1 MTRNSARRLL
11 LVASTLFFS
20 SLLPSPA
27 LAQTVSFEPAL
38 TFNVGASPQ
47 VVAVGDFNG
56 DGRQDLA
63 VANSG
68 SNTVSVLLGNGD
80 GTFQPAQDFPVGRGP
95 TSVAVGDFNRDGI
108 LDLVTTNLG
117 SFAVPNNTV
126 SVLLGNG
133 NGTFQLARDFLVGS
147 NPNFIAVGDFN
158 GDGLQDLAVAN
169 FGSNAPDATTVSV
182 LLGNGDGTF
191 QVAGTFNAQ
200 RGPLWV
206 AVGDF
211 NGDGRQDLAV
221 ANFGSTTVSVLLGN
235 GDGTFQAAQNVAAA
249 QGPASVA
256 VGDFNGDGRQD
267 LAVTIFGDGTAATVM
282 VLLGNGDGTF
292 RAPLSFGV
300 GRGPVSSSVGDF
312 NGDGVQDLAV
322 SNWDGNTGTIVSVLV
337 GNGDGTFQA
346 AQNVVA
352 GRGVLFAAVAD
363 LNGDGRLDLATANY
377 AAGTVSVLINNT
389 GPAPNPRFT
398 LSVTR
403 QGTGSGT
410 VTSSP
415 PGIDCG
421 ATCSASYESGTM
433 VTLTATPAPGSTFT
447 GWSGGGCVGTG
458 TCTVTTT
465 AATTVTATFDPQSQG
480 FTLTVSRTGI
490 GSGTVTSSPP
500 GIDCGTSC
508 SATYPSGTA
517 VALTAT
523 PAPGSTFAGWSG
535 GGCVGTGTCTV
546 TTTAATTVTATF
558 DLERFPLTVNRAGGG
573 SVTSS
578 PQGIDCGAICSAC
591 YDSGTVVTLTAT
603 PAFGF
608 IFGDWTGCDT
618 VSGTTCSVTMSA
630 ARSVTASF
638 NLPSFTLTV
647 DRTGIGSGT
656 VTSSPAGINCGATC
670 SASYT
675 SGTVVTLTATPALG
689 SVFAGWSGACSN
701 LIGTCTVTM
710 TADTAVTATFL
721 GIPLF

>member
-221 ANFGSTTVSVLLGN
+221 
-235 GDGTFQAAQNVAAA
+235 
-249 QGPASVA
+249 
-256 VGDFNGDGRQD
+256 
-267 LAVTIFGDGTAATVM
+267 TIFGDGTAATVL

-312 NGDGVQDLAV
+312 NGDGIQDLAV
-322 SNWDGNTGTIVSVLV
+322 SNWDANTGTIVSVLL

-447 GWSGGGCVGTG
+447 GWSGGGCLGTG
-458 TCTVTTT
+458 ACAVTMT

-535 GGCVGTGTCTV
+535 GGCLGTGACAV
-546 TTTAATTVTATF
+546 TMTAATTVTATF

-578 PQGIDCGAICSAC
+578 PQGIDCGAICSAS
-591 YDSGTVVTLTAT
+591 YDSGTVVILTAT